1 MKTKDREKKG
11 KEGKRGNVVEETER
25 EGRRPLTSYS
35 AI

>member
-11 KEGKRGNVVEETER
+11 KEENVVEETER
-25 EGRRPLTSYS
+25 EGRRPRTSYS

>member
-25 EGRRPLTSYS
+25 EVGVP
-35 AI
+35 